1 MAKQFLSPPLS
12 PPFTHT
18 HIFPYQISQYS
29 ESACIFNPHPRVG
42 SRRVIVVGLC
52 VCVSVSVCVCPS
64 LSTPYHTIPIL
75 SPGHTRRQYNRDSV
89 ICGRDYQ
96 HSFNIFIIML
106 HIPSLSCLL
115 SFLCHPYMPSFF
127 VIHIYLC
134 NWLFRS
140 IYMSGEGYA
149 LSSASRFTLCFIL
162 HPDSYGE

>member
-1 MAKQFLSPPLS
+1 MGLEWSLYTVVLTCLFILLPPCSPVCQIVADYWCLQQFL
-12 PPFTHT
+12 
-18 HIFPYQISQYS
+18 
-29 ESACIFNPHPRVG
+29 ESCGQTVSLCIFNPHPRVG

-52 VCVSVSVCVCPS
+52 VCVSVSVCICPS

-75 SPGHTRRQYNRDSV
+75 SPGHTRRQYNRGSV

-134 NWLFRS
+134 S
-140 IYMSGEGYA
+140 
-149 LSSASRFTLCFIL
+149 
-162 HPDSYGE
+162 